1 MRKESRLPDDWFEK
15 ARKDLPRSG
24 YSCLV
29 VSVVTLLSVVD
40 LPESSKD
47 ASAGVN
53 GAFQASFWPVH
64 CA

>member
-1 MRKESRLPDDWFEK
+1 MKAIILLP
-15 ARKDLPRSG
+15 
-24 YSCLV
+24 CL
-29 VSVVTLLSVVD
+29 VVTLLSVVD

-53 GAFQASFWPVH
+53 DAFQASLWPVH

>member
-1 MRKESRLPDDWFEK
+1 MAGTWPFGAAMSVLLSLSETRFL
-15 ARKDLPRSG
+15 
-24 YSCLV
+24 
-29 VSVVTLLSVVD
+29 VVTLLSVVD

-53 GAFQASFWPVH
+53 GAFQTSFWPVH